1 MGRKLGYA
9 RVSTDDQ
16 HLELQIDA
24 LKAAGVEERDIFM
37 EKVTGSKKD
46 RPELEKLLAY
56 AQPGDS
62 IVVWKLD
69 RIGRSVKHLIDL
81 SEHFK
86 ANGIEFVSLKEKL
99 DTSTATGRLMFNM
112 LASLAEFE
120 REIIAERTNAGLS
133 AARARGRKGGR
144 PQKDADDIERA
155 LKLYRSKEYSIAD
168 ITTMTGISKAT
179 LYRSMKVESIS

>member
-1 MGRKLGYA
+1 MTRKIGYA

-37 EKVTGSKKD
+37 EKMTGSKKE
-46 RPELEKLLAY
+46 RPELENLLAY
-56 AQPGDS
+56 AQPGDT

-86 ANGIEFVSLKEKL
+86 TNNIEFVSLKDKL
-99 DTSTATGRLMFNM
+99 DTSSATGRFMFNM
-112 LASLAEFE
+112 LAALAEFE
-120 REIIAERTNAGLS
+120 REMIIERTHAGLS

-144 PQKDADDIERA
+144 PQKNASDIERA
-155 LKLYRSKEYSIAD
+155 LKLYRSQEYSIAE
-168 ITTMTGISKAT
+168 ITAMTCVSKAT
-179 LYRSMKVESIS
+179 LYRRVKADCK